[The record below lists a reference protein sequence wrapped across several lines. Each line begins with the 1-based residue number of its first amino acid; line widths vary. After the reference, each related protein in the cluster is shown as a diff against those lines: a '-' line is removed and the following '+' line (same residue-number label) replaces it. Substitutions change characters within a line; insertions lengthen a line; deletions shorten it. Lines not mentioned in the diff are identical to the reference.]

1 MESMMINGNSNRTS
15 RYPALL
21 LGAALMFVTGMART
35 GEMDV
40 SPSHVSPSHAAF
52 LENLSAQCGQAFPG
66 RLRVT
71 DDLPGDLPDTDHL
84 LVHFRSCNADEI
96 LIPFHAEDNNAD
108 AGWDRSRTWFVTVV
122 DQGLEL
128 RHDHREAD
136 GSESG
141 RTWYGGYSIGQ
152 GSASR
157 QDFHSPERT
166 WAARMPVGW
175 RIEIHPGEVYRY
187 GTIANDEF
195 TWMVEFD
202 LSRPVPVAEIPRVWG
217 HDVPPT
223 RIPGPP

>member
-1 MESMMINGNSNRTS
+1 MQNSNIKHSIRFN
-15 RYPALL
+15 
-21 LGAALMFVTGMART
+21 ALMLSVALTTSAGAMAQ
-35 GEMDV
+35 EI
-40 SPSHVSPSHAAF
+40 SSNHAAF
-52 LENLSAQCGQAFPG
+52 LEKLSEQCGQAFPG
-66 RLRVT
+66 RLRVSA
-71 DDLPGDLPDTDHL
+71 GELPDADHL
-84 LVHFRSCNADEI
+84 LVHFRSCEADEV
-96 LIPFHAEDNNAD
+96 LIPFHAESDDAD
-108 AGWDRSRTWFVTVV
+108 DGWDHSRIWFLTVV
-122 DQGLEL
+122 EQGLEL

-136 GSESG
+136 GSESS

-152 GSASR
+152 GSDSR

-202 LSRPVPVAEIPRVWG
+202 LSRPIPEAEIPHVWG